1 MSLARAVDWKANAV
15 ARRGVPA
22 RTIAARQSQERTMR
36 LFCCTLK
43 LPIIAAALVLGAA
56 SVEAQ
61 QKAPQTTA
69 PKAAPKAPAKSAC
82 NQISDETKCKAETT
96 CSWIAALTDS
106 KTGKQKRK
114 AYCRTKSKPPAKKAK
129 DASKT

>member
-1 MSLARAVDWKANAV
+1 MTQF
-15 ARRGVPA
+15 G
-22 RTIAARQSQERTMR
+22 
-36 LFCCTLK
+36 CTLK
-43 LPIIAAALVLGAA
+43 LPIIAAALLLGAA
-56 SVEAQ
+56 SVQAQ

-69 PKAAPKAPAKSAC
+69 PKATAKSAC
-82 NQISDETKCKAETT
+82 NQISDEAKCKAETT